1 MSYTNGLDKPSDYF
15 NTILWTG
22 DGTASQPQTGVGF
35 QPDWVWIKT
44 RSTTGGHNIF
54 DSVRGATK
62 ILGSDNTNAES
73 TNTDSLTSFDSDG
86 FTLAGS
92 GGTSFSGRTYA
103 GWSWLAG
110 GTASSNTDG
119 SITSSVSAS
128 TTSGFSIVS
137 YTGTGANATVGHGL
151 NSAPEM
157 IIVKNR
163 IDAGLN
169 WVTGCEY
176 YSGWDYVIELNLTDA
191 ESNAGG
197 APTVFTTTPPTSSV
211 YSVGTAANSNGS
223 GDGII
228 AYCFHSV
235 KGYSKIGSY
244 TGNGSTDGTFVYTGF
259 KPAFV
264 MIKRSDTGGTGYNWF
279 MLDNKRGT
287 YNPVNPF
294 LKANASD
301 AESTASWSKY
311 DFLSNGF
318 KLRDSDISINASGGT
333 YIYMCFAENPFVT
346 STGVPTTAR

>member
-119 SITSSVSAS
+119 SITSNVSAS

-235 KGYSKIGSY
+235 KGYSKIGKY
-244 TGNGSTDGTFVYTGF
+244 TGNGSTDGTFIFTGM
-259 KPAFV
+259 KPAFF
-264 MIKRSDTGGTGYNWF
+264 MAKRTDTASQWILY
-279 MLDNKRGT
+279 DNKRQNN
-287 YNPVNPF
+287 YNPQNERIYPN
-294 LKANASD
+294 LSD
-301 AESTASWSKY
+301 TPGTGREI
-311 DFLSNGF
+311 DFVSNGI
-318 KLRDSDISINASGGT
+318 KLRDNATDSSASNVSGAT
-333 YIYMCFAENPFVT
+333 YIYMCFAENPFTT
-346 STGVPTTAR
+346 STAVPTTAR